1 MVRPNNN
8 RQQNEMTPRSAG
20 GGPTYVRGLAPP
32 ESVIRNLYEEFA
44 NEEEDDVP
52 EVELDIGLDET
63 FLEERFL
70 EGLMN
75 MTQNEYDDW
84 LEAVVREINEE
95 GSYSQTINYNQFMA
109 RPRPRMRLNAT
120 SRIRTQ

>member
-8 RQQNEMTPRSAG
+8 RQQNEMNPRSAG

-32 ESVIRNLYEEFA
+32 DSVIRNLYEEFA
-44 NEEEDDVP
+44 NEEDDDVP
-52 EVELDIGLDET
+52 EVELDLGLDET

-70 EGLMN
+70 QGLMN

-84 LEAVVREINEE
+84 LEAAVREINEE

-120 SRIRTQ
+120 SCIRN

>member
-95 GSYSQTINYNQFMA
+95 GSYSQMINYNRFMA

-120 SRIRTQ
+120 TRIRTQ

>member
-44 NEEEDDVP
+44 NEDDDVP
-52 EVELDIGLDET
+52 EVELDLGLDET

-70 EGLMN
+70 QGLMN